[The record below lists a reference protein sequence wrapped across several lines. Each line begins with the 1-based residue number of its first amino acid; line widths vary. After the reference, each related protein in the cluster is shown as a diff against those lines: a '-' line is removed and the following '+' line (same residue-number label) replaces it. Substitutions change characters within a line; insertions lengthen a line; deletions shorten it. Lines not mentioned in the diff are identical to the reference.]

1 MMTSTHRAIRS
12 LLVFLAAAIALTA
25 CDDQGLVSPSPEL
38 EDDLFA
44 RYVALGNSIT
54 AGFQSEGINEETQ
67 MESYAALLAQQMG
80 TRYHAPLL
88 NMPGCPAPVVNPI
101 TRERVGGA
109 GQGDCGLRSTPVPR
123 FLNNVAVPG
132 AAVLDLTANLGP
144 GTSPNPLTSLFLGG
158 RTQVEAALDAD
169 PTFVSIWIGNND
181 VLGAALQGM
190 VTEDN
195 VTAVSTFQ
203 TRLVRALD
211 ALEAGGVQ
219 GGVLIGVADV
229 TLIPH
234 LTPGVAFWNAAQQG
248 LLPPTFQVS
257 PTCRPGDAGGV
268 GETTLVPFGFGFGDL
283 FLRAQAGLPVVL
295 NCATA
300 SRVLS
305 AQEIGIL
312 VQTVDGYNEVLRAQ
326 AQARGWAFLDP
337 NPLFQELRR
346 DGLVPL
352 FPNLGNPTELFGP
365 MFSLDG
371 VHPSAEAHRL
381 VTNELVRVINGVYGT
396 SLEPVELTDRVASA
410 GHRMT
415 SVGR

>member
-1 MMTSTHRAIRS
+1 MMTSSHRAIRS
-12 LLVFLAAAIALTA
+12 LLLFLVAAMALTA

-67 MESYAALLAQQMG
+67 MESYAALLARQMG

-144 GTSPNPLTSLFLGG
+144 GTSPNPLTTLFLGG

-169 PTFVSIWIGNND
+169 PTFVSIWMGNND

-300 SRVLS
+300 PRVLS

-312 VQTVDGYNEVLRAQ
+312 VQTVDGYNEVLSAQ

-396 SLEPVELTDRVASA
+396 SLEPVELTDRMASA
-410 GHRMT
+410 SHRMT